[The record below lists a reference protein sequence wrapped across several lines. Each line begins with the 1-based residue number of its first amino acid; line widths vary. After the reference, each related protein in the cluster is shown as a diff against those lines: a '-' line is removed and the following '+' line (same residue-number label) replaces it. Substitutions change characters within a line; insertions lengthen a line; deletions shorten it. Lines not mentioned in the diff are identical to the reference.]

1 LNNIEEETYQMI
13 KQYLEETTTAKVV
26 EAELTMSN
34 AKVSINSWVE
44 NEGLSELKN
53 RLRKNKLFREIYLD
67 MEEIE
72 ND

>member
-1 LNNIEEETYQMI
+1 
-13 KQYLEETTTAKVV
+13 
-26 EAELTMSN
+26 MSN

-67 MEEIE
+67 MEENE